1 VGSIDI
7 ELFSRLGFGRE
18 EGIAVD
24 ERAMFPHWDRP
35 IPRILKHEMTEPL
48 LKGNVPVVLSGA
60 VPLSTNPKK
69 GVRIFPLLSLGKRG
83 WIDRDGLEGFDS
95 EKDIRS
101 EAPLALAIEF
111 DGNSD
116 LLEDGVRSGRVV
128 VLSDVDMLRNEL
140 ISEAPGNSP
149 FVQNA
154 ILWLM
159 GNDRYR
165 GTGKR
170 IDLAQVAIAKPQLPL
185 LQFLSLVPL
194 PLLTVLIGFAVWWS
208 RRGR

>member
-1 VGSIDI
+1 MRV
-7 ELFSRLGFGRE
+7 FPK
-18 EGIAVD
+18 GIRV
-24 ERAMFPHWDRP
+24 
-35 IPRILKHEMTEPL
+35 
-48 LKGNVPVVLSGA
+48 
-60 VPLSTNPKK
+60 
-69 GVRIFPLLSLGKRG
+69 FPLLSLGKRG
-83 WIDRDGLEGFDS
+83 WIDRDGVEGFDP
-95 EKDIRS
+95 EQDVRS
-101 EAPLALAIEF
+101 QAPLALAMEV

-116 LLEDGVRSGRVV
+116 LLEDGVRSGRII

-140 ISEAPGNSP
+140 MAEVPGNSP

-159 GNDRYR
+159 GTDRYR

-185 LQFLSLVPL
+185 LRLLSLVPL
-194 PLLTVLIGFAVWWS
+194 PLLTVLIGFVVWWS